1 MGLPTAMSEQTIAT
15 IKATAPVVA
24 PVALQITQ
32 TFYNNLF
39 EAHPELFSIFNRA
52 NMKSGIQPVA
62 LADSVVAYAS
72 HIDQLNAL
80 VGFQGS
86 PVDVICNKH
95 CGLNIQ
101 PDHYPIVHDFLMG
114 AVGEVLGDAVTPE
127 IGSAWSEA
135 VLFLAKVLIDTEEG
149 MYAAAAQRSG
159 GWVGFQPFEVTEVCD
174 VTDAVKCFTFVP
186 KVANGGIAFTPGQ
199 FLSIKVDP
207 NGDGLT
213 APRHYTITSSPGAPH
228 LQCSVKRVEGGVV
241 SSFMHDTLKPG
252 DTVDL
257 SPPFGCFTPRAST
270 SKAVLLSGGIGVTPM
285 LSFAESLGDK
295 VALVAHVD
303 ASPAAHAY
311 ADRFAG
317 FPTLFKYASEGG
329 SVAPEAL
336 FEEIAARLDGGPS
349 AHEFYICGSPG
360 FQNAMTTTLK
370 ASGAKSVFSEAFKGH
385 AD

>member
-1 MGLPTAMSEQTIAT
+1 MSVTYGSHMAMRTVIERNIYAQVQRHGGERSSMFGLKGHMG
-15 IKATAPVVA
+15 K
-24 PVALQITQ
+24 
-32 TFYNNLF
+32 F
-39 EAHPELFSIFNRA
+39 
-52 NMKSGIQPVA
+52 
-62 LADSVVAYAS
+62 
-72 HIDQLNAL
+72 DQLEMEDILGNPDE
-80 VGFQGS
+80 S
-86 PVDVICNKH
+86 P
-95 CGLNIQ
+95 LM
-101 PDHYPIVHDFLMG
+101 PRETVH
-114 AVGEVLGDAVTPE
+114 AR
-127 IGSAWSEA
+127 
-135 VLFLAKVLIDTEEG
+135 LAKVLIDTEEG

-174 VTDAVKCFTFVP
+174 VTDAVKCFTFAP

-199 FLSIKVDP
+199 FLSIKVDL

-270 SKAVLLSGGIGVTPM
+270 SKAVLLSGGIGVTPF

-317 FPTLFKYASEGG
+317 FPTLFRYASDGG

-349 AHEFYICGSPG
+349 AHEFYICCSPG